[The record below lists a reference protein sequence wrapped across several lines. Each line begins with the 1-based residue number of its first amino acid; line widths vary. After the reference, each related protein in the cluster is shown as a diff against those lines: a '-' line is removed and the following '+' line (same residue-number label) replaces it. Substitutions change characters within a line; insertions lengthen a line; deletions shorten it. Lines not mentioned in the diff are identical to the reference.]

1 MRVEPQTPTHRDSD
15 LPRPV
20 AARQGDLAGA
30 LRAAL
35 TRPPAEARSHANSL
49 GRFARC
55 WITTCLIL
63 ATLGV
68 APTAAQQ
75 SETHRLLAEVLDLTQ
90 SPAANLQLQIWS
102 DKLPE
107 IIAKRRQL
115 QSTVPSLHL
124 KLIAEVFT
132 TSFKDGDRTIVVSSI
147 NEGCAS
153 SQVAPNQGDC
163 PARVA
168 EVRNGK
174 LRILRNLS
182 EFPVSA
188 LRGEAGYDAST
199 NKDTQYMTLLTF
211 NPTSQR
217 ITTKIVYGGET
228 GERAPIDLK

>member
-1 MRVEPQTPTHRDSD
+1 MCSV
-15 LPRPV
+15 
-20 AARQGDLAGA
+20 
-30 LRAAL
+30 
-35 TRPPAEARSHANSL
+35 
-49 GRFARC
+49 
-55 WITTCLIL
+55 TTCLIL
-63 ATLGV
+63 ATLGT

-75 SETHRLLAEVLDLTQ
+75 SETHRLLAEALDLTQ

-107 IIAKRRQL
+107 L
-115 QSTVPSLHL
+115 QNTVPSLHL

-132 TSFKDGDRTIVVSSI
+132 TSFKDGDRTIIVSSI
-147 NEGCAS
+147 NEDCAS
-153 SQVAPNQGDC
+153 SQVAPNEGDC

-168 EVRNGK
+168 EVQNGK
-174 LRILRNLS
+174 LRILKNLS

-199 NKDTQYMTLLTF
+199 NKNTQYMTLLTF
-211 NPTSQR
+211 NPASQR

>member
-1 MRVEPQTPTHRDSD
+1 MRVEPQTPTHRGSGW
-15 LPRPV
+15 PRPA
-20 AARQGDLAGA
+20 AARQGDPAGA
-30 LRAAL
+30 LLAAL
-35 TRPPAEARSHANSL
+35 TRRSVEARSHANSL
-49 GRFARC
+49 GRFAMC
-55 WITTCLIL
+55 SVTTCLIL
-63 ATLGV
+63 ATLGT

-75 SETHRLLAEVLDLTQ
+75 SETHRLLAEALDLTQ

-115 QSTVPSLHL
+115 QNTVPSLHL

-132 TSFKDGDRTIVVSSI
+132 TSFKDGDRTIIVSSI
-147 NEGCAS
+147 NEDCAS
-153 SQVAPNQGDC
+153 SQVAPNEGDC

-168 EVRNGK
+168 EVQNGK
-174 LRILRNLS
+174 LRILKNLS

-199 NKDTQYMTLLTF
+199 NKNTQYMTLLTF
-211 NPTSQR
+211 NPASQR

>member
-1 MRVEPQTPTHRDSD
+1 MRVEPQTPAHRGAGS
-15 LPRPV
+15 PRPV
-20 AARQGDLAGA
+20 AAREGDPAGA
-30 LRAAL
+30 LGVAL

-49 GRFARC
+49 GRFAMCRVA
-55 WITTCLIL
+55 TCLIL
-63 ATLGV
+63 ATLGT

-75 SETHRLLAEVLDLTQ
+75 SETHRLLAETLDLTQ
-90 SPAANLQLQIWS
+90 SPTANLQLQIWS

-115 QSTVPSLHL
+115 QNTVPSLHL

-132 TSFKDGDRTIVVSSI
+132 TSFKDGDRTIIVSSI

-174 LRILRNLS
+174 LRILKNLS

-199 NKDTQYMTLLTF
+199 NENTQYMTLLTF
-211 NPTSQR
+211 NPASQQ
-217 ITTKIVYGGET
+217 ITTKIVYGGEP

>member
-1 MRVEPQTPTHRDSD
+1 MRAEPQNPTHRGSGW
-15 LPRPV
+15 PRLAV
-20 AARQGDLAGA
+20 ARQGDPAGV

-35 TRPPAEARSHANSL
+35 TRRSFVARPFANSL
-49 GRFARC
+49 GRFAMC
-55 WITTCLIL
+55 SIATCLIL
-63 ATLGV
+63 ATLGN

-75 SETHRLLAEVLDLTQ
+75 SETHRLLAETLDLTQ
-90 SPAANLQLQIWS
+90 SPAASLQLQIWS

-107 IIAKRRQL
+107 IAAKRRQL
-115 QSTVPSLHL
+115 QDTVPSLHL

-132 TSFKDGDRTIVVSSI
+132 TSFKDGDRTIIVSSL
-147 NEGCAS
+147 NEDCAS
-153 SQVAPNQGDC
+153 SQVAPNEGDC

-174 LRILRNLS
+174 LRILKNLS

-199 NKDTQYMTLLTF
+199 NKNTQYMTLLTF
-211 NPTSQR
+211 NPTSQQ

>member
-1 MRVEPQTPTHRDSD
+1 MRVEPQTQTHRGAGW
-15 LPRPV
+15 PRPG
-20 AARQGDLAGA
+20 AAGQGDPAGV

-35 TRPPAEARSHANSL
+35 TRRPVEAWSHANSL
-49 GRFARC
+49 GRFAMCRVA
-55 WITTCLIL
+55 TCLIL
-63 ATLGV
+63 ATLGI

-75 SETHRLLAEVLDLTQ
+75 SETHRLLAETLDLTQ
-90 SPAANLQLQIWS
+90 SPATNLQLQIWS

-132 TSFKDGDRTIVVSSI
+132 TSFKDGDRTIIVSSI
-147 NEGCAS
+147 NEDCAS
-153 SQVAPNQGDC
+153 SQVAPNEGDC
-163 PARVA
+163 LARVA

-174 LRILRNLS
+174 LRILKNLS

-199 NKDTQYMTLLTF
+199 NKNTQYMTVLTF

>member
-1 MRVEPQTPTHRDSD
+1 MRFEPQTPAHRGSGW
-15 LPRPV
+15 LRPA
-20 AARQGDLAGA
+20 AARLGDPAGT

-35 TRPPAEARSHANSL
+35 TLPPVEARSHANSPR
-49 GRFARC
+49 RFAIC
-55 WITTCLIL
+55 SITTCLIL
-63 ATLGV
+63 ATLGT
-68 APTAAQQ
+68 APTVAQQ
-75 SETHRLLAEVLDLTQ
+75 SETHRLLAETLDLTQ
-90 SPAANLQLQIWS
+90 RPAANLQLQIWS

-132 TSFKDGDRTIVVSSI
+132 TAFEDGDRTIIVSSI
-147 NEGCAS
+147 NEHCAS
-153 SQVAPNQGDC
+153 SQVAPNEGDC

-168 EVRNGK
+168 EVRKGK
-174 LRILRNLS
+174 LRILKNLS

-188 LRGEAGYDAST
+188 LRGEAGYDDST
-199 NKDTQYMTLLTF
+199 NKNSQYMTLLTF

-228 GERAPIDLK
+228 GDRAPIDLK

>member
-1 MRVEPQTPTHRDSD
+1 MRVEPQPPIHRG
-15 LPRPV
+15 LGWPRP
-20 AARQGDLAGA
+20 ATARQGDPAGV

-49 GRFARC
+49 GRFAMC
-55 WITTCLIL
+55 GVATCLIL
-63 ATLGV
+63 ATLGI

-75 SETHRLLAEVLDLTQ
+75 SETHRLLAETLDLTE

-115 QSTVPSLHL
+115 QSTVPSLQL

-132 TSFKDGDRTIVVSSI
+132 TSFKDGDRTIIVSSI
-147 NEGCAS
+147 NEDCAS
-153 SQVAPNQGDC
+153 SQVAPNEGDC

-174 LRILRNLS
+174 LRILKNLP

-199 NKDTQYMTLLTF
+199 NKNTQYMTLLTF
-211 NPTSQR
+211 NPTSQW
-217 ITTKIVYGGET
+217 ITIKIVYGGAA

>member
-1 MRVEPQTPTHRDSD
+1 MRVEPQTPAHRGSGSS
-15 LPRPV
+15 RPV
-20 AARQGDLAGA
+20 AARQRDTAG
-30 LRAAL
+30 RAAL
-35 TRPPAEARSHANSL
+35 TRRPVEARSHANSL
-49 GRFARC
+49 GRFAMCRVA
-55 WITTCLIL
+55 TCLIL
-63 ATLGV
+63 ATLGT

-75 SETHRLLAEVLDLTQ
+75 SETHRLLAETLDLTQ
-90 SPAANLQLQIWS
+90 SPATNLQLQIWS

-115 QSTVPSLHL
+115 QGTVPSLHL

-132 TSFKDGDRTIVVSSI
+132 TSFKDGDRTIIVSSI
-147 NEGCAS
+147 SEDCAS
-153 SQVAPNQGDC
+153 SQVAPNEGDC

-174 LRILRNLS
+174 LRILKSLS

-199 NKDTQYMTLLTF
+199 NKNTQYMTLLTF
-211 NPTSQR
+211 NPASQQ

-228 GERAPIDLK
+228 GDRAPIDLK

>member
-1 MRVEPQTPTHRDSD
+1 MRSI
-15 LPRPV
+15 
-20 AARQGDLAGA
+20 A
-30 LRAAL
+30 
-35 TRPPAEARSHANSL
+35 
-49 GRFARC
+49 
-55 WITTCLIL
+55 TCLIL
-63 ATLGV
+63 ATLGT
-68 APTAAQQ
+68 APTAAQE
-75 SETHRLLAEVLDLTQ
+75 SETHRLLAETLDLTQ
-90 SPAANLQLQIWS
+90 SPASNLQLQIWS

-107 IIAKRRQL
+107 LIAKRRQL

-132 TSFKDGDRTIVVSSI
+132 ASFKDGDRTIIVSSI
-147 NEGCAS
+147 NEDCES
-153 SQVAPNQGDC
+153 SQVAPNEGDC

-174 LRILRNLS
+174 LRILKNLS

-188 LRGEAGYDAST
+188 LRGESGYDAST
-199 NKDTQYMTLLTF
+199 NKNTQYMTVLTF

>member
-1 MRVEPQTPTHRDSD
+1 MQILSGG
-15 LPRPV
+15 LQC
-20 AARQGDLAGA
+20 AR
-30 LRAAL
+30 
-35 TRPPAEARSHANSL
+35 
-49 GRFARC
+49 
-55 WITTCLIL
+55 ITTCLIL
-63 ATLGV
+63 ATLGT

-75 SETHRLLAEVLDLTQ
+75 SETHRLLAETLDLTQ

-115 QSTVPSLHL
+115 QNTVPSLHL

-132 TSFKDGDRTIVVSSI
+132 TSFKDGDRTIIVSSI
-147 NEGCAS
+147 NEDCAS
-153 SQVAPNQGDC
+153 SQVAPNEGDC

-174 LRILRNLS
+174 LRILKNLS

-199 NKDTQYMTLLTF
+199 NKNTQYMTLLTF
-211 NPTSQR
+211 NPTSQQ

>member
-1 MRVEPQTPTHRDSD
+1 MRVEPQTPAHRGSGW
-15 LPRPV
+15 PRPV
-20 AARQGDLAGA
+20 AARQGDPAGA

-35 TRPPAEARSHANSL
+35 TRRPVEARSHANSL
-49 GRFARC
+49 GRFAMC
-55 WITTCLIL
+55 SIATCLIL

-75 SETHRLLAEVLDLTQ
+75 SETHRLLAETLDLTQ

-102 DKLPE
+102 DKLAE

-124 KLIAEVFT
+124 KLMPRF
-132 TSFKDGDRTIVVSSI
+132 SQRPSRTATERSSSPRSY
-147 NEGCAS
+147 EDCAS
-153 SQVAPNQGDC
+153 SQVAPNEGDC
-163 PARVA
+163 LARVA

-174 LRILRNLS
+174 LRILKNLS

-199 NKDTQYMTLLTF
+199 NRNTQYMTVLTF

-228 GERAPIDLK
+228 GERAPIDLE

>member
-1 MRVEPQTPTHRDSD
+1 MCRV
-15 LPRPV
+15 
-20 AARQGDLAGA
+20 A
-30 LRAAL
+30 
-35 TRPPAEARSHANSL
+35 
-49 GRFARC
+49 
-55 WITTCLIL
+55 TCLIL
-63 ATLGV
+63 ETLGT

-75 SETHRLLAEVLDLTQ
+75 SETHRLLAETLDLTQ
-90 SPAANLQLQIWS
+90 SSAENLQLQIWS
-102 DKLPE
+102 DRLPE

-115 QSTVPSLHL
+115 QNSVPSLHL

-132 TSFKDGDRTIVVSSI
+132 TSFKDGDRTIIVSSI

-168 EVRNGK
+168 EVLNGK
-174 LRILRNLS
+174 LRILKNLS

-199 NKDTQYMTLLTF
+199 NENTQYMTLLTF
-211 NPTSQR
+211 TPSSQQ

>member
-1 MRVEPQTPTHRDSD
+1 MRVEPQTSAHRG
-15 LPRPV
+15 LGWPRPA
-20 AARQGDLAGA
+20 AARQGDPAGA

-35 TRPPAEARSHANSL
+35 TRRPVEARSHANSL
-49 GRFARC
+49 RRFAMC
-55 WITTCLIL
+55 SIATCLIL
-63 ATLGV
+63 ATLGI

-75 SETHRLLAEVLDLTQ
+75 SETHRLLAETLDLTQ

-115 QSTVPSLHL
+115 QNTVPSLHL

-132 TSFKDGDRTIVVSSI
+132 ASFKDGDRTIIVSSI
-147 NEGCAS
+147 NEDCAS
-153 SQVAPNQGDC
+153 SQVAPNEGDC

-174 LRILRNLS
+174 LRILKNLS

-199 NKDTQYMTLLTF
+199 NKNTHYMTLLTF